1 MNNIKLISSVVAIAI
16 GLSAC
21 QTNKESITANPQI
34 VYQTN
39 TVSKQIEQIPEWY
52 LNIPSAD
59 DTIYSSGSA
68 RAPDLQL
75 AVDIAIMNA
84 KTTLA
89 DRINGKLDSMT
100 KSFVAK
106 IGSDDLDTS
115 VLNEIEKTSKN
126 VIASVDVAGYKIK
139 DMEVYPAGTQYRSF
153 VLLEYSD
160 EEAIKILM
168 NRMRKDRAVYAKL
181 RSNNAFKEL
190 ERSVDKSLNQDEVQ
204 SLSNIE
210 KELDDLGDN
219 NNRYIK
225 TVPSIGPDQWMTE

>member
-1 MNNIKLISSVVAIAI
+1 MGVKVNMNNIKLISSAVAIAI
-16 GLSAC
+16 GLGAC

-75 AVDIAIMNA
+75 AVDIAVMNA

-106 IGSDDLDTS
+106 IGSNDLDTS
-115 VLNEIEKTSKN
+115 VLNEIEKVSKN
-126 VIASVDVAGYKIK
+126 VIASVDVAGYIIDKS
-139 DMEVYPAGTQYRSF
+139 DVTQEGTQYRAY
-153 VLLEYSD
+153 VLLAYNN
-160 EEAIKILM
+160 EEATKVLM
-168 NRMRKDRAVYAKL
+168 NRMKRDKMIYSRI
-181 RSNNAFKEL
+181 RSTEAWKEL
-190 ERSVDKSLNQDEVQ
+190 ENEVNKSKDEDEAKSMENVERLIDEND
-204 SLSNIE
+204 S
-210 KELDDLGDN
+210 
-219 NNRYIK
+219 
-225 TVPSIGPDQWMTE
+225 SI

>member
-1 MNNIKLISSVVAIAI
+1 MEVKLNNIKLISSAVAIAI

-39 TVSKQIEQIPEWY
+39 TVSQQIEQIPEWY

-106 IGSDDLDTS
+106 IGSTDLDTS

-126 VIASVDVAGYKIK
+126 VIASVDVAGYVVDKSDITQ
-139 DMEVYPAGTQYRSF
+139 EGTQYRAY
-153 VLLEYSD
+153 VLLAYNS
-160 EEAIKILM
+160 EEATKIMM
-168 NRMRKDRAVYAKL
+168 NRMKRDRMIYSRI
-181 RSNNAFKEL
+181 RSTEAWKEL
-190 ERSVDKSLNQDEVQ
+190 ENEVNKSKDEDEAKSMENVERLIDEN
-204 SLSNIE
+204 S
-210 KELDDLGDN
+210 
-219 NNRYIK
+219 
-225 TVPSIGPDQWMTE
+225 PSI

>member
-1 MNNIKLISSVVAIAI
+1 MGVKVNMNNIKLISSVVAIAI
-16 GLSAC
+16 GLGAC

-52 LNIPSAD
+52 LNIPSAE

-68 RAPDLQL
+68 KAPDLQL

-106 IGSDDLDTS
+106 IGSNDLDTS

-126 VIASVDVAGYKIK
+126 VIASVDVAGYIIDKS
-139 DMEVYPAGTQYRSF
+139 DVTQEGTQYRAY
-153 VLLEYSD
+153 VLLAYNS
-160 EEAIKILM
+160 EEATKVLM
-168 NRMRKDRAVYAKL
+168 NRMKRDKMIYSRI
-181 RSNNAFKEL
+181 RSTEAWKEL
-190 ERSVDKSLNQDEVQ
+190 EDEVNK
-204 SLSNIE
+204 SKDEDEAKSMENVERLIDENDS
-210 KELDDLGDN
+210 
-219 NNRYIK
+219 
-225 TVPSIGPDQWMTE
+225 SI

>member
-1 MNNIKLISSVVAIAI
+1 MGVKVNMNNIKLISSVVAIAI
-16 GLSAC
+16 GLGAC

-106 IGSDDLDTS
+106 IGSNDLDTS

-126 VIASVDVAGYKIK
+126 VIASVDVAGYVVDKSDITQ
-139 DMEVYPAGTQYRSF
+139 EGTQYRAY
-153 VLLEYSD
+153 VLLAYNS
-160 EEAIKILM
+160 EEATKIMM
-168 NRMRKDRAVYAKL
+168 NRMKRDRMIYSRI
-181 RSNNAFKEL
+181 RSTEAWKEL
-190 ERSVDKSLNQDEVQ
+190 EDEVNK
-204 SLSNIE
+204 SKDEDEAKSMENVERLIDENDS
-210 KELDDLGDN
+210 
-219 NNRYIK
+219 
-225 TVPSIGPDQWMTE
+225 SI

>member
-16 GLSAC
+16 GLGAC

-39 TVSKQIEQIPEWY
+39 TVSQQVEQIPEWY

-68 RAPDLQL
+68 KAPDLQL

-126 VIASVDVAGYKIK
+126 VIASVDVAGYVVDKSDITQ
-139 DMEVYPAGTQYRSF
+139 EGTQYRAF
-153 VLLEYSD
+153 VLIAYNN
-160 EEAIKILM
+160 EEATKIMM
-168 NRMRKDRAVYAKL
+168 NRMKRDKMIYSRI
-181 RSNNAFKEL
+181 RSTEAWKEL
-190 ERSVDKSLNQDEVQ
+190 EEEVNKSKEEDEAK
-204 SLSNIE
+204 SMENIE
-210 KELDDLGDN
+210 RLIDEN
-219 NNRYIK
+219 EI
-225 TVPSIGPDQWMTE
+225 SI

>member
-1 MNNIKLISSVVAIAI
+1 MGVKVNMNNIKLISSAVAIAI

-21 QTNKESITANPQI
+21 QTNKESIVANPQI

-39 TVSKQIEQIPEWY
+39 TVSQQIEQIPEWY

-68 RAPDLQL
+68 KAPDLQL

-126 VIASVDVAGYKIK
+126 VIASVDVAGYVVDQSDITQ
-139 DMEVYPAGTQYRSF
+139 EGTQYRAY
-153 VLLEYSD
+153 VLLAYNS
-160 EEAIKILM
+160 EEATKIMM
-168 NRMRKDRAVYAKL
+168 NRMKRDRMVYSRI
-181 RSNNAFKEL
+181 RSTEAWKEL
-190 ERSVDKSLNQDEVQ
+190 EDEVNK
-204 SLSNIE
+204 S
-210 KELDDLGDN
+210 KEEDEAKSMENVERLIDEN
-219 NNRYIK
+219 S
-225 TVPSIGPDQWMTE
+225 PSI

>member
-1 MNNIKLISSVVAIAI
+1 MGVKVNMNNIKLISSVVAIAI

-75 AVDIAIMNA
+75 AVDIAVMNA
-84 KTTLA
+84 KSTLA

-106 IGSDDLDTS
+106 IGSNDLDTS
-115 VLNEIEKTSKN
+115 VLNEIEKVSKN
-126 VIASVDVAGYKIK
+126 VIASVDVAGYIIDKS
-139 DMEVYPAGTQYRSF
+139 DVTQEGTQYRAY
-153 VLLEYSD
+153 VLLAYNN
-160 EEAIKILM
+160 EEATKVLM
-168 NRMRKDRAVYAKL
+168 NRMKRDKMIYSRI
-181 RSNNAFKEL
+181 RSTEAWKEL
-190 ERSVDKSLNQDEVQ
+190 ENEVDKSKDEDEAKSMENVERLIDEND
-204 SLSNIE
+204 S
-210 KELDDLGDN
+210 
-219 NNRYIK
+219 
-225 TVPSIGPDQWMTE
+225 SI

>member
-1 MNNIKLISSVVAIAI
+1 MGVKVNMNNIKLISSVVAIAI
-16 GLSAC
+16 GLGAC

-39 TVSKQIEQIPEWY
+39 TVSKQIEQIPSWY
-52 LNIPSAD
+52 LKIPSAD

-126 VIASVDVAGYKIK
+126 VIASVDVAGYIIDKSDITQ
-139 DMEVYPAGTQYRSF
+139 EGTQYRAY
-153 VLLEYSD
+153 VLLAYNS
-160 EEAIKILM
+160 EEATKVLM
-168 NRMRKDRAVYAKL
+168 NRMKRDRMIYSRI
-181 RSNNAFKEL
+181 RSTEAWKEL
-190 ERSVDKSLNQDEVQ
+190 EEEVNKSKDEDEAKSMENVER
-204 SLSNIE
+204 LIDEN
-210 KELDDLGDN
+210 D
-219 NNRYIK
+219 
-225 TVPSIGPDQWMTE
+225 TSI

>member
-1 MNNIKLISSVVAIAI
+1 MEVKVNMNNIKLISSAVAIAI

-39 TVSKQIEQIPEWY
+39 TVSQQVEQIPEWY

-68 RAPDLQL
+68 KAPDLQL

-106 IGSDDLDTS
+106 IGSDDLDSS

-126 VIASVDVAGYKIK
+126 VIASVDVAGYVVDKSDITQ
-139 DMEVYPAGTQYRSF
+139 EGTQYRAY
-153 VLLEYSD
+153 VLLAYNS
-160 EEAIKILM
+160 EEATKMMM
-168 NRMRKDRAVYAKL
+168 NRMKRDRMIYSRI
-181 RSNNAFKEL
+181 RSTEAWKEL
-190 ERSVDKSLNQDEVQ
+190 EDEVNK
-204 SLSNIE
+204 SKDEDEAKSMENVERLIDENS
-210 KELDDLGDN
+210 
-219 NNRYIK
+219 
-225 TVPSIGPDQWMTE
+225 PSI

>member
-1 MNNIKLISSVVAIAI
+1 MGVKVNMNNIKLISSAVAIAI

-34 VYQTN
+34 VYKYSNVNQ
-39 TVSKQIEQIPEWY
+39 QIEKIPEWY

-75 AVDIAIMNA
+75 AVDIAVMNA

-106 IGSDDLDTS
+106 IGSTDLDTS

-126 VIASVDVAGYKIK
+126 VIASVDVAGYVVDKSDITQ
-139 DMEVYPAGTQYRSF
+139 EGTQYRAY
-153 VLLEYSD
+153 VLLAYNN
-160 EEAIKILM
+160 EEATKVLM
-168 NRMRKDRAVYAKL
+168 NRMKRDKMIYSRI
-181 RSNNAFKEL
+181 RSTEAWKEL
-190 ERSVDKSLNQDEVQ
+190 ENEVDKSKDEDEAKSMENVERLIDEND
-204 SLSNIE
+204 S
-210 KELDDLGDN
+210 
-219 NNRYIK
+219 
-225 TVPSIGPDQWMTE
+225 SI

>member
-1 MNNIKLISSVVAIAI
+1 MGVKVNMNNIKLISSVVAIAI

-52 LNIPSAD
+52 LNIPSAE

-68 RAPDLQL
+68 KAPDLQL

-126 VIASVDVAGYKIK
+126 VIASVDVAGYVVDKSDITQ
-139 DMEVYPAGTQYRSF
+139 EGTQYRAY
-153 VLLEYSD
+153 VLLAYNS
-160 EEAIKILM
+160 EEATKMMM
-168 NRMRKDRAVYAKL
+168 NRMKRDRMIYSRI
-181 RSNNAFKEL
+181 RSTEAWKEL
-190 ERSVDKSLNQDEVQ
+190 EEEVNKSKDEDEAKSMENVERLIDEN
-204 SLSNIE
+204 S
-210 KELDDLGDN
+210 
-219 NNRYIK
+219 
-225 TVPSIGPDQWMTE
+225 PSI

>member
-1 MNNIKLISSVVAIAI
+1 MGVKVNMNNIKLISSVVAIAI
-16 GLSAC
+16 GLGAC

-52 LNIPSAD
+52 LNIPSGD

-106 IGSDDLDTS
+106 IGSSDLDTS
-115 VLNEIEKTSKN
+115 VLNEIEKVSKN
-126 VIASVDVAGYKIK
+126 VIASVDVAGYIIDKS
-139 DMEVYPAGTQYRSF
+139 DVTQEGTQYRAY
-153 VLLEYSD
+153 VLLAYNN
-160 EEAIKILM
+160 EEATKVLM
-168 NRMRKDRAVYAKL
+168 NRMKRDKMIYSRI
-181 RSNNAFKEL
+181 RSTEAWKEL
-190 ERSVDKSLNQDEVQ
+190 EDEVNK
-204 SLSNIE
+204 SKEEDEAKSMENIE
-210 KELDDLGDN
+210 RLIDEN
-219 NNRYIK
+219 EI
-225 TVPSIGPDQWMTE
+225 SI

>member
-16 GLSAC
+16 GLGAC

-68 RAPDLQL
+68 KAPDLQL
-75 AVDIAIMNA
+75 AVDIAVMNA
-84 KTTLA
+84 KSTLA

-106 IGSDDLDTS
+106 IGSSDLDTS
-115 VLNEIEKTSKN
+115 VLNEIEKVSKN
-126 VIASVDVAGYKIK
+126 VIASVDVAGYIIDKS
-139 DMEVYPAGTQYRSF
+139 DVTQEGTQYRAY
-153 VLLEYSD
+153 VLLAYNN
-160 EEAIKILM
+160 EEATKVLM
-168 NRMRKDRAVYAKL
+168 NRMKRDKMIYSRI
-181 RSNNAFKEL
+181 RSTEAWKEL
-190 ERSVDKSLNQDEVQ
+190 EDEVNK
-204 SLSNIE
+204 SKDEDEAKSMENVERLIDENS
-210 KELDDLGDN
+210 
-219 NNRYIK
+219 
-225 TVPSIGPDQWMTE
+225 PSI

>member
-1 MNNIKLISSVVAIAI
+1 MGVKVNMNNIKLISSAVAIAI

-21 QTNKESITANPQI
+21 QTNKESIMGRPEV
-34 VYQTN
+34 VYKYSNVNQ
-39 TVSKQIEQIPEWY
+39 QIEKIPEWY
-52 LNIPSAD
+52 LQIPSAD

-68 RAPDLQL
+68 KAPDLQL

-126 VIASVDVAGYKIK
+126 VIASVDVAGYVVDQSDITQ
-139 DMEVYPAGTQYRSF
+139 EGTQYRAY
-153 VLLEYSD
+153 VLLAYNS
-160 EEAIKILM
+160 EEATKIMM
-168 NRMRKDRAVYAKL
+168 NRMKRDRMIYSRI
-181 RSNNAFKEL
+181 RSTEAWKEL
-190 ERSVDKSLNQDEVQ
+190 EDEVNK
-204 SLSNIE
+204 S
-210 KELDDLGDN
+210 KEEDEAKSMENVERLIDE
-219 NNRYIK
+219 NR
-225 TVPSIGPDQWMTE
+225 PSI

>member
-1 MNNIKLISSVVAIAI
+1 MGVKVNMNNIKLISSVVAIAI
-16 GLSAC
+16 GLGAC

-106 IGSDDLDTS
+106 IGSTDLDTS

-126 VIASVDVAGYKIK
+126 VIASVDVAGYVVDKSDITQ
-139 DMEVYPAGTQYRSF
+139 EGTQYRAY
-153 VLLEYSD
+153 VLLAYNS
-160 EEAIKILM
+160 EEATKMMM
-168 NRMRKDRAVYAKL
+168 NRMKRDRMIYSRI
-181 RSNNAFKEL
+181 RSTEAWKEL
-190 ERSVDKSLNQDEVQ
+190 ENEVNKSKDEDEAKSMENVERLIDEN
-204 SLSNIE
+204 S
-210 KELDDLGDN
+210 
-219 NNRYIK
+219 
-225 TVPSIGPDQWMTE
+225 PSI

>member
-16 GLSAC
+16 GLGAC

-52 LNIPSAD
+52 LNIPSAE

-106 IGSDDLDTS
+106 IGSNDLDTS
-115 VLNEIEKTSKN
+115 VLNEIEKVSKN
-126 VIASVDVAGYKIK
+126 VIASVDVAGYIIDKS
-139 DMEVYPAGTQYRSF
+139 DVTQEGAQYRAY
-153 VLLEYSD
+153 VLLAYNN
-160 EEAIKILM
+160 EEATKVLM
-168 NRMRKDRAVYAKL
+168 NRMKRDKMIYSRI
-181 RSNNAFKEL
+181 RSTEAWKEL
-190 ERSVDKSLNQDEVQ
+190 EDEVNK
-204 SLSNIE
+204 SKDEDESKSMENVERLIDEN
-210 KELDDLGDN
+210 D
-219 NNRYIK
+219 
-225 TVPSIGPDQWMTE
+225 TSI

>member
-1 MNNIKLISSVVAIAI
+1 MEVKLNNIKLISSVVAIAI
-16 GLSAC
+16 GLGAC
-21 QTNKESITANPQI
+21 QTNKESITSNPQI

-39 TVSKQIEQIPEWY
+39 TVSQQVEQIPEWY

-106 IGSDDLDTS
+106 IGSTDLDTS
-115 VLNEIEKTSKN
+115 VLTEIEKTSKN
-126 VIASVDVAGYKIK
+126 VIASVDVAGYVVDKSDITQ
-139 DMEVYPAGTQYRSF
+139 EGTQYRAY
-153 VLLEYSD
+153 VLLAYNS
-160 EEAIKILM
+160 EEATKIMM
-168 NRMRKDRAVYAKL
+168 NRMKRDRMIYSRI
-181 RSNNAFKEL
+181 RSTEAWKEL
-190 ERSVDKSLNQDEVQ
+190 ENEVDKSKDEDEAKSMENVERLIDEN
-204 SLSNIE
+204 S
-210 KELDDLGDN
+210 
-219 NNRYIK
+219 
-225 TVPSIGPDQWMTE
+225 PSI

>member
-1 MNNIKLISSVVAIAI
+1 MGVKVNMNNIKLISSVVAIAI

-39 TVSKQIEQIPEWY
+39 TVSQQVEQIPEWY

-106 IGSDDLDTS
+106 IGSSDLDTS
-115 VLNEIEKTSKN
+115 VLNEIEKVSKN
-126 VIASVDVAGYKIK
+126 VIASVDVAGYIIDKS
-139 DMEVYPAGTQYRSF
+139 DVTQEGAQYRAY
-153 VLLEYSD
+153 VLLAYNN
-160 EEAIKILM
+160 EEATKVLM
-168 NRMRKDRAVYAKL
+168 NRMKRDKMIYSRI
-181 RSNNAFKEL
+181 RSTEAWKEL
-190 ERSVDKSLNQDEVQ
+190 EEEVNKSKDEDEAKSMENVERLIDEN
-204 SLSNIE
+204 S
-210 KELDDLGDN
+210 
-219 NNRYIK
+219 
-225 TVPSIGPDQWMTE
+225 PSI

>member
-1 MNNIKLISSVVAIAI
+1 MGVKVNMNNIKLISSVVAIAI

-75 AVDIAIMNA
+75 AVDIAVMNA
-84 KTTLA
+84 KSTLA

-106 IGSDDLDTS
+106 IGSNDLDTS
-115 VLNEIEKTSKN
+115 VLNEIEKVSKN
-126 VIASVDVAGYKIK
+126 VIASVDVAGYIIDKS
-139 DMEVYPAGTQYRSF
+139 DVTQEGTQYRAY
-153 VLLEYSD
+153 VLLAYNN
-160 EEAIKILM
+160 EEATKVLM
-168 NRMRKDRAVYAKL
+168 NRMKRDRMIYSRI
-181 RSNNAFKEL
+181 RSTEAWKEL
-190 ERSVDKSLNQDEVQ
+190 EDEVNK
-204 SLSNIE
+204 SKDEDEAKSMENVERLIDEN
-210 KELDDLGDN
+210 D
-219 NNRYIK
+219 
-225 TVPSIGPDQWMTE
+225 TSI

>member
-1 MNNIKLISSVVAIAI
+1 MGVKVNMNNIKLISSVVAIAI
-16 GLSAC
+16 GLGAC

-39 TVSKQIEQIPEWY
+39 TVSQQVEQIPEWY
-52 LNIPSAD
+52 LKIPSAD

-68 RAPDLQL
+68 KAPDLQL

-115 VLNEIEKTSKN
+115 VLTEIEKTSKN
-126 VIASVDVAGYKIK
+126 VIASVDVAGYVVDKSDITQ
-139 DMEVYPAGTQYRSF
+139 EGTQYRAF
-153 VLLEYSD
+153 VLIAYNS
-160 EEAIKILM
+160 EEATKIMM
-168 NRMRKDRAVYAKL
+168 NRMKRDRMIYSRI
-181 RSNNAFKEL
+181 RSTEAWKEL
-190 ERSVDKSLNQDEVQ
+190 ENEVNKSKDEDEAKSMENVERLIDEN
-204 SLSNIE
+204 S
-210 KELDDLGDN
+210 
-219 NNRYIK
+219 
-225 TVPSIGPDQWMTE
+225 PSI

>member
-1 MNNIKLISSVVAIAI
+1 MGVKVNMNNIKLISSVVAIAI
-16 GLSAC
+16 GLGAC
-21 QTNKESITANPQI
+21 QTNKESITSNPQI

-106 IGSDDLDTS
+106 IGSNDLDTS

-126 VIASVDVAGYKIK
+126 VIASVAVAGYVVDKSDITQ
-139 DMEVYPAGTQYRSF
+139 EGTQYRAY
-153 VLLEYSD
+153 VLLAYNS
-160 EEAIKILM
+160 EEATKIMM
-168 NRMRKDRAVYAKL
+168 NRMKRDRMIYSRI
-181 RSNNAFKEL
+181 RSTEAWKEL
-190 ERSVDKSLNQDEVQ
+190 EDEVNK
-204 SLSNIE
+204 S
-210 KELDDLGDN
+210 KEEDEAKSMENVERLIDEND
-219 NNRYIK
+219 
-225 TVPSIGPDQWMTE
+225 TSI